1 MAQNIQSCSYP
12 FLVIA
17 ISWKRYRLGPPDS
30 IDRRQRQTL
39 KFELL
44 QWGVNLNT
52 SMVPGLDFD
61 NTPSIKNDIK
71 LSWLKG
77 RFSLDHHIRP
87 ESGPHMLTLPPN
99 CNIPPAYNYEVHTD
113 ILSEEWGN
121 MYLGLSSYQWNRIH
135 VIHVIRWLLPP

>member
-12 FLVIA
+12 FSVIA
-17 ISWKRYRLGPPDS
+17 ISWKRYRLGPPDA

-71 LSWLKG
+71 LS
-77 RFSLDHHIRP
+77 
-87 ESGPHMLTLPPN
+87 
-99 CNIPPAYNYEVHTD
+99 
-113 ILSEEWGN
+113 
-121 MYLGLSSYQWNRIH
+121 
-135 VIHVIRWLLPP
+135 